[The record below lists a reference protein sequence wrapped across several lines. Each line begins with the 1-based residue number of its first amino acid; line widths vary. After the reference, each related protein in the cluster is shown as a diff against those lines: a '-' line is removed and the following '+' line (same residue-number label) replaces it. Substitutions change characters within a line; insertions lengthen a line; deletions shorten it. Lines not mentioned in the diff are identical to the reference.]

1 MSVDTIELLR
11 TIKKA
16 IRWGVAPRLMASD
29 LYDLPKLQKG
39 TVTTTVMLTTGTD
52 TGTVVMRRPVKL
64 ESIARSFSV
73 EG

>member
-1 MSVDTIELLR
+1 
-11 TIKKA
+11 
-16 IRWGVAPRLMASD
+16 MASD

-39 TVTTTVMLTTGTD
+39 TVTTDGNYD
-52 TGTVVMRRPVKL
+52 RNADYRSETGTVVMSRPVKL